1 MSVPTGTELRPA
13 RLRVMHLVRHVAV
26 VGLAGIGTGVLVG
39 GLGGRVAMRI
49 SAIAA
54 PDYVTGAFTE
64 GGNRVGDITIGG
76 TLALV
81 IFVGILGGA
90 LGAVVYLIVEPWLAR
105 AGRWHD
111 VAFTLIVIAVGAP
124 GTLAAENSDFFI
136 LRHQEINV
144 AMVLGLFVGFGLL
157 LPRAVRALDHRLPLV
172 DAARP
177 LASGW
182 GYLAIALFG
191 LQFVPAFFAQFFI
204 DGTNDGPPN
213 VPLGILMAA
222 SAAVTTAVHIRRLR
236 GTPPDGLIRI
246 GFGLVLG
253 AVALGG
259 LRTVQSVIEILE
271 L

>member
-1 MSVPTGTELRPA
+1 MIVPTGTELRPA

-49 SAIAA
+49 SAIVA

-90 LGAVVYLIVEPWLAR
+90 LGAVVYLIVEPWLSR
-105 AGRWHD
+105 AGRWRD
-111 VAFTLIVIAVGAP
+111 AAFVIVVIAVGAP
-124 GTLAAENSDFFI
+124 GTLTADNSDFFI

-144 AMVLGLFVGFGLL
+144 AMFLGLFVVFGLL
-157 LPRAVRALDHRLPLV
+157 LPRAVGALDRRLPLV
-172 DAARP
+172 DGARP

-182 GYLAIALFG
+182 GYLAMALVG
-191 LQFVPAFFAQFFI
+191 LQFVPAFFAQFFV
-204 DGTNDGPPN
+204 DGTNDGSPN
-213 VPLGILMAA
+213 VPLGLVLGAV
-222 SAAVTTAVHIRRLR
+222 AAVTAAVHVRRLR
-236 GTPPDGLIRI
+236 GTSPDGLLRI
-246 GFGLVLG
+246 GFGLLLA